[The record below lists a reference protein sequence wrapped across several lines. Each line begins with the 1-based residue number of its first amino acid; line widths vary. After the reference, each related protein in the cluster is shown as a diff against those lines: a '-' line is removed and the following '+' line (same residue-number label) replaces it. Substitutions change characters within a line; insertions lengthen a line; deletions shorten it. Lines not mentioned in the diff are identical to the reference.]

1 MERDMSDLASDLRAA
16 RLPLA
21 QASALPARCYTDPEL
36 YAREVET
43 IFRREWLCIGR
54 EDQLPRAGDY
64 RSFELLG
71 EPLVAVRCDDGAIRV
86 LSRVCRHRW
95 MPVVEGAGNRRSF
108 QCPYHLWTYALDGR
122 LVGAPDM
129 QRAEGFDRA
138 ACRLPSLAVETWQG
152 FVFASFDREAAP
164 LAPRLEGLR
173 RAIEPYRPAAMRTQE
188 PLVYEHEWN
197 WKVMVENF
205 VESYHHQ
212 GTHRSTL
219 QAIVPASGT
228 YADDA
233 DGPFVVLHNPTKDGA
248 AIPAVFPATPGLTSE
263 QRAKFVVGAVFPFHL
278 FTVQHDS
285 LVWYALEP
293 RGVDRF
299 TLRIHL
305 CTPPASEADAAHA
318 GKVEAL
324 RSFLDGVHREDIG
337 ACSGVQS
344 GLRSRLASP
353 GRLSHL
359 EKAIWQLN
367 QYVLDR
373 VAPRGDSR

>member
-1 MERDMSDLASDLRAA
+1 MIAAAPDLRAA
-16 RLPLA
+16 RLPLPN
-21 QASALPARCYTDPEL
+21 ASALPARCYTDPAVYE
-36 YAREVET
+36 REVER

-54 EDQLPRAGDY
+54 EDELAIPGDY

-71 EPLVAVRCDDGAIRV
+71 DPLVAVRGDDGAIRV
-86 LSRVCRHRW
+86 LSRVCRHRS

-122 LVGAPDM
+122 LLGAPDM

-138 ACRLPSLAVETWQG
+138 QCALPSLPVEIWQG
-152 FVFASFDREAAP
+152 WIFTSFDPQAAP

-173 RAIEPYRPAAMRTQE
+173 RTIEPYRPAEMRTCE

-212 GTHRSTL
+212 GTHRGTL
-219 QAIVPASGT
+219 QPIVPASGT
-228 YADDA
+228 HAADA

-248 AIPAVFPATPGLTSE
+248 PVPAVFPATPGLTTE
-263 QRAKFVVGAVFPFHL
+263 QRSRFVVGAVFPFHL
-278 FTVQHDS
+278 FSVQQDS
-285 LVWYALEP
+285 LIWYRLEP
-293 RGVDRF
+293 RSAERF
-299 TLRIHL
+299 ALRIHL
-305 CTPPASEADAAHA
+305 CTPPESEADPARA
-318 GKVEAL
+318 GKIDAM
-324 RSFLDGVHREDIG
+324 RGWLDAIHREDIT
-337 ACSGVQS
+337 ACSGVQT
-344 GLRSRLASP
+344 GLRSRLAAP

-359 EKAIWQLN
+359 EKGVWQLN

-373 VAPRGDSR
+373 ILPEGAGR